1 MEIHPPA
8 RRPAVA
14 RRTGYTIAAVIDG
27 TLLYAINAHPGW
39 QAVPFLTPDT
49 LRVLPLVN
57 LSLIAAL
64 ITNTIFLAHDPR
76 WMRSAGDL
84 ATTLIS
90 LTALAQILRVFP
102 FAFDDPTVDWALIV
116 RTVVIVAIALTAIA
130 AVVHLVTLLRHAA
143 QRP

>member
-1 MEIHPPA
+1 MEGHAPT

-14 RRTGYTIAAVIDG
+14 RRTGYSIAAVVDG
-27 TLLYAINAHPGW
+27 ALLYAINAHPGW
-39 QAVPFLTPDT
+39 RSAPFLTSDT

-64 ITNTIFLAHDPR
+64 IANVVFLGRDPH
-76 WMRSAGDL
+76 WMRATGDL

-90 LTALAQILRVFP
+90 LPALVQILRVFP
-102 FAFDDPTVDWALIV
+102 FAFDDPTVDWALLV

-130 AVVHLVTLLRHAA
+130 AVVHLVNLLRHAA

>member
-1 MEIHPPA
+1 MP
-8 RRPAVA
+8 
-14 RRTGYTIAAVIDG
+14 
-27 TLLYAINAHPGW
+27 LLS
-39 QAVPFLTPDT
+39 PDT

-64 ITNTIFLAHDPR
+64 IASTIFLAHDPR

-90 LTALAQILRVFP
+90 LTALAQILRIFP

-130 AVVHLVTLLRHAA
+130 AAVHLVTLLRHAA